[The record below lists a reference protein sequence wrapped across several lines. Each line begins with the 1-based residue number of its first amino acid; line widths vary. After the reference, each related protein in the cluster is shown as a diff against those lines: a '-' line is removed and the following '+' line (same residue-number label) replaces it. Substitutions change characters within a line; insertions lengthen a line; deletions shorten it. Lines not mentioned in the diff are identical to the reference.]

1 MKKTIQITICLVF
14 VAVALSQAQS
24 LQKTQWKSLFAAPIN
39 DTAIFTFRQD
49 SSYITNSKGVENVYS
64 IFHVSHDTVTI
75 KDIGGEIACGD
86 EVGVYTFTMTKNILK
101 LLVVTDP
108 CDGRANSLNGREW
121 VRSRK

>member
-1 MKKTIQITICLVF
+1 MKKNICLAACLVLIGF
-14 VAVALSQAQS
+14 AQTHAQS

-49 SSYITNSKGVENVYS
+49 SSYITNSKGVEIVYS